1 MGLFIVDKDHNELD
15 VVQVS
20 VDPRHL
26 DEEIGQYAHHH
37 HDSDRDESD

>member
-1 MGLFIVDKDHNELD
+1 MGLFIVDKDRNELD

-26 DEEIGQYAHHH
+26 DENIDQYTHH
-37 HDSDRDESD
+37 HDSDHDESN